1 MAKKLNQHLYQDR
14 SSGIW
19 YFQKKAR
26 RMEKPYKFSLETSSV
41 VEARRKR
48 DECLKQIEIH
58 VESLGFP

>member
-1 MAKKLNQHLYQDR
+1 
-14 SSGIW
+14 
-19 YFQKKAR
+19 
-26 RMEKPYKFSLETSSV
+26 MEKPYKFSLETSSV